1 MIRNLQAQML
11 MLLALAGDLMDTT
24 RARLSELCSEPER
37 GGGKGSM
44 EEILLA
50 VGGVIAAGVV
60 VAAIGAAIA
69 AATGKLG

>member
-11 MLLALAGDLMDTT
+11 MLFALAGDLLNTT
-24 RARLSELCSEPER
+24 RARMSELRAEPER